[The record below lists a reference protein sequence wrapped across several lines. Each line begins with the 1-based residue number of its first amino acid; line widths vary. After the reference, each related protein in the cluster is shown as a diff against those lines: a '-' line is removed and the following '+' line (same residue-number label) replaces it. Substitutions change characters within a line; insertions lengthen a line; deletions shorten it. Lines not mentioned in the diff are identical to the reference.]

1 MYKILA
7 LNCLIT
13 AYSLSVQYLD
23 GIKFGDYQVTVTG
36 MLMSV
41 CFLCISRAKVCIG
54 SFAYTRVLTPDVVA
68 GGEIISGTAIE
79 QYFQF
84 LRPLIRLIAVRTSY
98 WIYDLYYG
106 AGAWVGRVCYG
117 PATRPRCPR
126 YWHDADVFVSRGPI
140 DLEAKFEANLLNTA
154 VFLLGL
160 SQQVSTFAINFQ
172 VSPDHVHFPNIY

>member
-54 SFAYTRVLTPDVVA
+54 SFTCTRVLIPDVAA
-68 GGEIISGTAIE
+68 GGEIISRPAIG

-84 LRPLIRLIAVRTSY
+84 LRPSIRLIAIRTSY

-106 AGAWVGRVCYG
+106 AGARVGRVCHR
-117 PATRPRCPR
+117 PVTRP
-126 YWHDADVFVSRGPI
+126 WHDADVFVSRGPI

-172 VSPDHVHFPNIY
+172 VSCDRGHFSNNY